1 LGWFAQHRD
10 RWGVARRR
18 VIERLAGRPAER
30 PVEDVDL
37 DSLLGLVAESLGYG
51 YTFRRDGAALEL
63 SAPRRR
69 ITVRLTGLRLEAAR
83 RPREDWPVLVAE
95 HLSAAAG
102 RDPDLP
108 DVCDLAAVRPLLRT
122 RVVRAE
128 ALEDPSRVIGRHIAA
143 DLVEIL
149 TVSGRAVRPAEAFC
163 WPIPPG
169 EALDLAARNVLDD
182 EKLSTERLDL
192 EGVTA
197 WRLSGSA
204 AGAVVHLR
212 RVEDYLLV
220 SPDGVMVA
228 LPHPGEMIVHPVDG
242 LSVMRAIERLWLFA
256 RREYRSGEGGLS
268 QHVYWW
274 NHGRLTR
281 IQADLV
287 VQNGQRRL
295 VVAPPPEFARL
306 LADLAQDR

>member
-1 LGWFAQHRD
+1 M
-10 RWGVARRR
+10 ARRNL
-18 VIERLAGRPAER
+18 IERLAGRPAER

-51 YTFRRDGAALEL
+51 YSFQRDGAALEL

-69 ITVRLTGLRLEAAR
+69 ITVRLAGLRLEAAR

-95 HLSAAAG
+95 HLSGAAG

-163 WPIPPG
+163 WEIPPG
-169 EALDLAARNVLDD
+169 EAMDLAARNVLDD
-182 EKLSTERLDL
+182 EKLATERLDL
-192 EGVTA
+192 EGVPA

-204 AGAVVHLR
+204 ASAAVHLR
-212 RVEDYLLV
+212 RVQDYLLV

-228 LPHPGEMIVHPVDG
+228 LPNPGEMIVHPVDG

-256 RREYRSGEGGLS
+256 RREYHAGEGGLS
-268 QHVYWW
+268 PHVYWW

-306 LADLAQDR
+306 LADLAQDH

>member
-1 LGWFAQHRD
+1 M
-10 RWGVARRR
+10 
-18 VIERLAGRPAER
+18 IEALTRRPATR
-30 PVEDVDL
+30 AAGDVDL

-51 YTFRRDGAALEL
+51 YAFGGDVIEL
-63 SAPRRR
+63 SAPRRT
-69 ITVRLTGLRLEAAR
+69 ITVRLAGLRREAAR

-95 HLSAAAG
+95 HLAAAG
-102 RDPDLP
+102 RDPGLP

-122 RVVRAE
+122 RVVRADTLDD
-128 ALEDPSRVIGRHIAA
+128 ASRVVGRHIAA

-163 WPIPPG
+163 WPVTPG

-182 EKLSTERLDL
+182 EKLTTERVDL
-192 EGVTA
+192 EGVPA
-197 WRLSGSA
+197 WRLAGSA

-212 RVEDYLLV
+212 RIQDYLLV
-220 SPDGVMVA
+220 SPDGVMVV
-228 LPHPGEMIVHPVDG
+228 LPHPGEMVVHPVDG
-242 LSVMRAIERLWLFA
+242 LSVMRAIERMWLLA
-256 RREYRSGEGGLS
+256 RREYLSGDSGLS
-268 QHVYWW
+268 PHVYWW

-287 VQNGQRRL
+287 VQDGQRRL

>member
-1 LGWFAQHRD
+1 MGWFARHRD
-10 RWGVARRR
+10 RWGAAPRHLV
-18 VIERLAGRPAER
+18 ELLAGRPAVR
-30 PVEDVDL
+30 PAEDVDL

-51 YTFRRDGAALEL
+51 YAFTGDGAVLEL
-63 SAPRRR
+63 SAPRRT
-69 ITVRLTGLRLEAAR
+69 ITVRLAGLRLEAAR

-95 HLSAAAG
+95 HLSGAAG

-108 DVCDLAAVRPLLRT
+108 DVCDLAEVRPLLRT

-128 ALEDPSRVIGRHIAA
+128 TLEDPSRVIGRHIAA

-163 WPIPPG
+163 WPVTPG
-169 EALDLAARNVLDD
+169 EALDLAGRNVLDD
-182 EKLSTERLDL
+182 EKLTTERLDL
-192 EGVTA
+192 EGVPA
-197 WRLSGSA
+197 WRLAGSA

-220 SPDGVMVA
+220 SPDGVMVV

-242 LSVMRAIERLWLFA
+242 LSVMRAIERMWLLA

-268 QHVYWW
+268 PHVYWW